1 MCGPTATLR
10 DLTEFALVGMGKR
23 FRVRNDLPGGS
34 EVPSHLLTRHPTGE
48 IFQVSVAVITGAGQG
63 IGREIAIAFSMRDT
77 HVAIVDIH
85 GANALKVKDEIQ
97 NAGKTALA
105 IEVDVSSEQSV
116 TMMIEQTLKEFGTID
131 VLINNAG
138 IYPSAS
144 IEQLTAESWN
154 RVIGTNL
161 TGAFL
166 CSRAV
171 VPTMLEKKKGRV
183 INLSSTTAFRGAR
196 NGAHYAASKAGI
208 IGFTKALALELAP
221 TGITVNAICP
231 GLTDTA
237 QPRGHMTD
245 KELYAKKDRVPLGR
259 IAQPRDIVGPV
270 LFLASDK
277 AAHITGQT
285 VLVNGGDLM
294 W

>member
-1 MCGPTATLR
+1 M
-10 DLTEFALVGMGKR
+10 
-23 FRVRNDLPGGS
+23 
-34 EVPSHLLTRHPTGE
+34 
-48 IFQVSVAVITGAGQG
+48 SVAVITGAGQG

-77 HVAIVDIH
+77 QVVIADLH
-85 GANALKVKDEIQ
+85 GENALKVKDEIQ
-97 NAGKTALA
+97 NAGKTASA
-105 IEVDVSSEQSV
+105 IEVDVSSEESV
-116 TMMIEQTLKEFGTID
+116 TLMIEQALKEFGTID

-245 KELYAKKDRVPLGR
+245 KELYEKKDRVPLGR

>member
-1 MCGPTATLR
+1 
-10 DLTEFALVGMGKR
+10 
-23 FRVRNDLPGGS
+23 
-34 EVPSHLLTRHPTGE
+34 
-48 IFQVSVAVITGAGQG
+48 VSVAVITGAGQG

-77 HVAIVDIH
+77 QVVIADRH
-85 GANALKVKDEIQ
+85 GENALKVKDEIQ
-97 NAGKTALA
+97 NAGKTASA

-116 TMMIEQTLKEFGTID
+116 TMMIEQAFKEFGTID

-144 IEQLTAESWN
+144 IEELTDESWSL
-154 RVIGTNL
+154 VIGTNL

>member
-1 MCGPTATLR
+1 M
-10 DLTEFALVGMGKR
+10 
-23 FRVRNDLPGGS
+23 
-34 EVPSHLLTRHPTGE
+34 
-48 IFQVSVAVITGAGQG
+48 SVAVVTGAGQG
-63 IGREIAIAFSMRDT
+63 IGRAIAIAFSKRDT
-77 HVAIVDIH
+77 LVVIADVH
-85 GANALKVKDEIQ
+85 GANASRVKEEIQ

-105 IEVDVSSEQSV
+105 IEVDVLSERSISL
-116 TMMIEQTLKEFGTID
+116 MIDRTLENFGTID
-131 VLINNAG
+131 VLVNNAG
-138 IYPSAS
+138 IYPSTS
-144 IEQLTAESWN
+144 IEELTNQSWD

-161 TGAFL
+161 TGPFL

-171 VPTMLEKKKGRV
+171 VPIMRRKTEGRI
-183 INLSSTTAFRGAR
+183 INFSSSTAFRGAK

-231 GLTDTA
+231 GLADTA

-245 KELYAKKDRVPLGR
+245 EELYSKKERIPLGR
-259 IAQPRDIVGPV
+259 IAQPEDIAGPV

-277 AAHITGQT
+277 ARHITGQT
-285 VLVNGGDLM
+285 LFVNGGDLM

>member
-1 MCGPTATLR
+1 
-10 DLTEFALVGMGKR
+10 
-23 FRVRNDLPGGS
+23 
-34 EVPSHLLTRHPTGE
+34 
-48 IFQVSVAVITGAGQG
+48 VSVAVITGAGQG

-77 HVAIVDIH
+77 QVVIADRH
-85 GANALKVKDEIQ
+85 GENALKVKDEIQ
-97 NAGKTALA
+97 NAGKSASA

-116 TMMIEQTLKEFGTID
+116 TMMIEQALKEFGTID

-144 IEQLTAESWN
+144 VEELTDESWN
-154 RVIGTNL
+154 LVIGTNL

>member
-1 MCGPTATLR
+1 
-10 DLTEFALVGMGKR
+10 
-23 FRVRNDLPGGS
+23 
-34 EVPSHLLTRHPTGE
+34 
-48 IFQVSVAVITGAGQG
+48 VSVAVITGAGQG

-77 HVAIVDIH
+77 QVVIADLH
-85 GANALKVKDEIQ
+85 GENALKVKDEIQ
-97 NAGKTALA
+97 NAGKTASA

-116 TMMIEQTLKEFGTID
+116 TLMIEQALKEFGTID

-144 IEQLTAESWN
+144 IEKLTAESWN

-161 TGAFL
+161 TGTFL

>member
-1 MCGPTATLR
+1 
-10 DLTEFALVGMGKR
+10 
-23 FRVRNDLPGGS
+23 
-34 EVPSHLLTRHPTGE
+34 
-48 IFQVSVAVITGAGQG
+48 VSVAVVTGAGQG
-63 IGREIAIAFSMRDT
+63 IGRAIAIAFSKRDT
-77 HVAIVDIH
+77 LVVIADVH
-85 GANALKVKDEIQ
+85 GANASRVKEEIQ

-105 IEVDVSSEQSV
+105 IEVDVLSERSISL
-116 TMMIEQTLKEFGTID
+116 MIDRTLENFGTID
-131 VLINNAG
+131 VLVNNAG
-138 IYPSAS
+138 IYPSTS
-144 IEQLTAESWN
+144 IEELTNQSWD

-161 TGAFL
+161 TGPFL

-171 VPTMLEKKKGRV
+171 VPIMRRKTEGRI
-183 INLSSTTAFRGAR
+183 INFSSSTAFRGAK

-231 GLTDTA
+231 GLADTA

-245 KELYAKKDRVPLGR
+245 EELYSKKERIPLGR
-259 IAQPRDIVGPV
+259 IAQPEDIAGPV

-277 AAHITGQT
+277 ARHITGQT
-285 VLVNGGDLM
+285 LFVNGGDLM

>member
-1 MCGPTATLR
+1 
-10 DLTEFALVGMGKR
+10 
-23 FRVRNDLPGGS
+23 
-34 EVPSHLLTRHPTGE
+34 
-48 IFQVSVAVITGAGQG
+48 VSVAVITGAGQG
-63 IGREIAIAFSMRDT
+63 IGREIAVAFSMRDT
-77 HVAIVDIH
+77 HVAIADIH
-85 GANALKVKDEIQ
+85 GANAVKVKDEIQ

-105 IEVDVSSEQSV
+105 IEADVSSEESV
-116 TMMIEQTLKEFGTID
+116 TLMIEQTLKEFGTID

-144 IEQLTAESWN
+144 IEELTAESWS

-171 VPTMLEKKKGRV
+171 VPTMLQKKKGRV

-237 QPRGHMTD
+237 QPRGHLTD

>member
-1 MCGPTATLR
+1 
-10 DLTEFALVGMGKR
+10 
-23 FRVRNDLPGGS
+23 
-34 EVPSHLLTRHPTGE
+34 
-48 IFQVSVAVITGAGQG
+48 VSVAVITGAGQG
-63 IGREIAIAFSMRDT
+63 IGREIAIAFSMRDMQ
-77 HVAIVDIH
+77 VVIADIH
-85 GANALKVKDEIQ
+85 GANALKVKDEIR
-97 NAGKTALA
+97 NLGKTALA

-116 TMMIEQTLKEFGTID
+116 TVMIEQTLKEFGTVDI
-131 VLINNAG
+131 LINNAG
-138 IYPSAS
+138 IYPSGS
-144 IEQLTAESWN
+144 IEQLTDDSWN

-161 TGAFL
+161 TGTFL

-196 NGAHYAASKAGI
+196 NGVHYAASKAGI

-231 GLTDTA
+231 GLTETA

-259 IAQPRDIVGPV
+259 IAQARDIVGPV

-285 VLVNGGDLM
+285 LLVNGGDLM

>member
-1 MCGPTATLR
+1 M
-10 DLTEFALVGMGKR
+10 
-23 FRVRNDLPGGS
+23 
-34 EVPSHLLTRHPTGE
+34 
-48 IFQVSVAVITGAGQG
+48 SVALITGVGQG
-63 IGREIAIAFSMRDT
+63 IGRAIAIAFGMRDT
-77 HVAIVDIH
+77 RVVVADMN
-85 GANALKVKDEIQ
+85 GPSASKVKQEIQ
-97 NAGKTALA
+97 DVGKTALA

-116 TMMIEQTLKEFGTID
+116 TLMIKRTLEEFGTID
-131 VLINNAG
+131 VLVNNAG
-138 IYPSAS
+138 IYPSTS
-144 IEQLTAESWN
+144 IEELTNQSWD

-166 CSRAV
+166 CSRAA
-171 VPTMLEKKKGRV
+171 VPIMLDKKKGRI
-183 INLSSTTAFRGAR
+183 INLSSTTAFRGAK
-196 NGAHYAASKAGI
+196 NGAHYAASKAGL

-221 TGITVNAICP
+221 AGITVNAICP

-245 KELYAKKDRVPLGR
+245 QELYAKKERVPLGR
-259 IAQPRDIVGPV
+259 IAHPEDIVGPV

-277 AAHITGQT
+277 ASHITGQS

>member
-1 MCGPTATLR
+1 M
-10 DLTEFALVGMGKR
+10 
-23 FRVRNDLPGGS
+23 
-34 EVPSHLLTRHPTGE
+34 
-48 IFQVSVAVITGAGQG
+48 SVAVITGAGQG

-77 HVAIVDIH
+77 QVVIADLH
-85 GANALKVKDEIQ
+85 GENALKVKDEIQ
-97 NAGKTALA
+97 NAGKTASA

-116 TMMIEQTLKEFGTID
+116 TLMIEQALKEFGTID

-161 TGAFL
+161 TGTFL

-183 INLSSTTAFRGAR
+183 INLSSTTAFGGAR

>member
-1 MCGPTATLR
+1 M
-10 DLTEFALVGMGKR
+10 
-23 FRVRNDLPGGS
+23 
-34 EVPSHLLTRHPTGE
+34 
-48 IFQVSVAVITGAGQG
+48 SVAVITGAGQG

-77 HVAIVDIH
+77 QVVIADLH
-85 GANALKVKDEIQ
+85 GENALKVKDEIQ

-105 IEVDVSSEQSV
+105 IEVDVSSEESV
-116 TMMIEQTLKEFGTID
+116 TLMIEQALKEFGTID

-138 IYPSAS
+138 IYPSGS

-161 TGAFL
+161 TGTFL

-245 KELYAKKDRVPLGR
+245 KELYEKKDRVPLGR

>member
-1 MCGPTATLR
+1 M
-10 DLTEFALVGMGKR
+10 
-23 FRVRNDLPGGS
+23 
-34 EVPSHLLTRHPTGE
+34 
-48 IFQVSVAVITGAGQG
+48 SVAVITGAGQG

-77 HVAIVDIH
+77 HVVIADIR
-85 GANALKVKDEIQ
+85 GPNAVRVKDEIQ
-97 NAGKTALA
+97 SLGKNALA
-105 IEVDVSSEQSV
+105 IQVDVSSERSV
-116 TMMIEQTLKEFGTID
+116 TLMIEQTLEQFGTID

-138 IYPSAS
+138 IYPSAP
-144 IEQLTAESWN
+144 IEELTDESWN

-161 TGAFL
+161 TGPFL
-166 CSRAV
+166 CSRAAI
-171 VPTMLEKKKGRV
+171 PTMLEKKKGRV
-183 INLSSTTAFRGAR
+183 INLSSTTALRGAR

-259 IAQPRDIVGPV
+259 IAQARDIVGPV

-285 VLVNGGDLM
+285 VLINGGDLM